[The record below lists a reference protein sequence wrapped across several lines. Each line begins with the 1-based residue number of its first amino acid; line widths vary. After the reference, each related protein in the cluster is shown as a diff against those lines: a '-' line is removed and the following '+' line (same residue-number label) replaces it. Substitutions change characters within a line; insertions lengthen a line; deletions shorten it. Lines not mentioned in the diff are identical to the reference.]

1 MTPTELASWRT
12 TLEARKAELELLLRD
27 RDAITVDSSSDMLDQ
42 IQHATEGALAFS
54 DLERK
59 SALLREVRAAFRRIE
74 AGTFGICVECDG
86 KVTPKRLA
94 ALPWTASCINC
105 RDAADRSQADSLV
118 PMESQP
124 GAD

>member
-1 MTPTELASWRT
+1 
-12 TLEARKAELELLLRD
+12 LELLLRD
-27 RDAITVDSSSDMLDQ
+27 RGAIAIDSSSDMLDQ

-59 SALLREVRAAFRRIE
+59 SALMREVRAALRRIE

-105 RDAADRSQADSLV
+105 REAADRSQADSLV
-118 PMESQP
+118 PMESQL